1 MTENILK
8 FIDLK
13 RKNNKKKENVTVPE
27 FVRRQK
33 NVRVQF
39 ILLGRGKQIQIKLK
53 WEDMPVRAQG

>member
-13 RKNNKKKENVTVPE
+13 RKNVTVLE
-27 FVRRQK
+27 FGRKQK

-39 ILLGRGKQIQIKLK
+39 ILLEIGKQIKTKLK
-53 WEDMPVRAQG
+53 WENMPNRAQG